1 MVVRKP
7 RRERVMDWEEGFR
20 WLRVLLGFVVLYGLA
35 WVLSEDR
42 RRVSWRVVV
51 WGIVLQFGLA
61 GLVLFMPGVQ
71 HVFSVV
77 AQFFVKVFEFAREG
91 AEFLFGALVAETD
104 RFGFIFAFQ
113 ALPTIVFFSALSAL
127 LFYLGVL
134 PWVIRQFARL
144 MQWTMRISGREALAS
159 AANVFVGQTEAP
171 LLIRPYLDQLTRSEL
186 FCLMVSGMS
195 TIAGSVLAAY
205 VGFLGGDDPAQ
216 QLFFARHLLS
226 ASVISAPAAV
236 VMAKLMI
243 PEREEVFR
251 GSAKSESVRSVEAVR
266 MGRNL
271 LEALAR
277 GTHDGIRL
285 AVNVAGMLIAFIAL
299 VAMVNYL
306 LEEGPGRWF
315 HLNDLVTRWTQ
326 NQYTA
331 FNFQSVMGFCMMPV
345 AWLLGV
351 PTSDLLL
358 VGQLIGEKTILNEF
372 YAYVSLARMREMGLL
387 TDPYSVLVAV
397 YALCGFS
404 NIASIGIQI
413 GGIGALVPERRYEL
427 AQMGWY
433 ALIASTLACLS
444 TACVVSLL
452 APWLVP

>member
-1 MVVRKP
+1 
-7 RRERVMDWEEGFR
+7 MDWQEGLR
-20 WLRVLLGFVVLYGLA
+20 LLRVLLGFVVLYGVA
-35 WVLSEDR
+35 WLLSEDR
-42 RRVSWRVVV
+42 RSISWRVVF
-51 WGIVLQFGLA
+51 WGIALQFGLA
-61 GLVLFMPGVQ
+61 ILVLFIPGVQ
-71 HVFSVV
+71 HVFSLV
-77 AQFFVKVFEFAREG
+77 AQFFVKIFDFAKEG
-91 AEFLFGALVAETD
+91 ATFLFGKLVGEPD
-104 RFGFIFAFQ
+104 QFGFIFAFQ

-171 LLIRPYLDQLTRSEL
+171 LLIRPYLSELTRSEL

-205 VGFLGGDDPAQ
+205 VGFLGGSDPER
-216 QLFFARHLLS
+216 QLFFAKHLLS
-226 ASVISAPAAV
+226 ASIISAPAAI
-236 VMAKLMI
+236 VMAKMMI
-243 PEREEVFR
+243 PEREVVKKRE
-251 GSAKSESVRSVEAVR
+251 SALSVETPR
-266 MGRNL
+266 IGRNL

-299 VAMVNYL
+299 VAMVNYF
-306 LEEGPGRWF
+306 LEEGPGQWF
-315 HLNDLVTRWTQ
+315 HLNGMVARWTQ

-331 FNFQSVMGFCMMPV
+331 FNFQSVMGFCMLPV

-372 YAYVSLARMREMGLL
+372 YAYVSLARMREAALL

-427 AQMGWY
+427 AQLGWY

-444 TACVVSLL
+444 TACVVSFL
-452 APWLVP
+452 APWLVPA